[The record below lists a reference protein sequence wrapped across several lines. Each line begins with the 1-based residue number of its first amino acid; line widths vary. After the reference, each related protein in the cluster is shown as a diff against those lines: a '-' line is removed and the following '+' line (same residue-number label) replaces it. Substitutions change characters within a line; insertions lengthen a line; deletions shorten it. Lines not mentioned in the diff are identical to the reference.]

1 MYFKYKL
8 IRMKDHEARNY
19 SNTKNRFIA
28 VLRSAMKRDVEK
40 KILLA
45 VELFTNYK
53 EIEEDIRTVIKNMDA
68 IDFFLEIKA
77 DEREKIIKIMESSE
91 NRRDMMLTLSQEL
104 KRRGFEKGLEEGRLA
119 GIQEGRQEGQQEGI
133 LKNKLETA
141 EALLKENMS
150 VEKISQITGL
160 PLKDIKKLM
169 KDVQQ

>member
-8 IRMKDHEARNY
+8 IRMKDHEAQNY

-53 EIEEDIRTVIKNMDA
+53 EIEEDIRIVIKNMDA

-77 DEREKIIKIMESSE
+77 DEREKIIKIMESTE

-119 GIQEGRQEGQQEGI
+119 GIQEGQQEGI

-169 KDVQQ
+169 KDVHQ

>member
-1 MYFKYKL
+1 
-8 IRMKDHEARNY
+8 MKDHEAQNY

-53 EIEEDIRTVIKNMDA
+53 EIEEDIRIVIKNMDA

-77 DEREKIIKIMESSE
+77 DEREKIIKIMESTE

-104 KRRGFEKGLEEGRLA
+104 KKRGFEKGIQE
-119 GIQEGRQEGQQEGI
+119 GIQKGRQEGHQAGIEKGLQKGRQEGI
-133 LKNKLETA
+133 LEGKLETA
-141 EALLKENMS
+141 EALLKEKMP
-150 VEKISQITGL
+150 VEKIAQITGL
-160 PLKDIKKLM
+160 SLQDIQKLVKDN
-169 KDVQQ
+169 

>member
-8 IRMKDHEARNY
+8 IRMKDHEVQNY

-45 VELFTNYK
+45 VELMKSYR

-77 DEREKIIKIMESSE
+77 DEKEKIIKIMESSE

-104 KRRGFEKGLEEGRLA
+104 KRRGFEKGLQA
-119 GIQEGRQEGQQEGI
+119 GRQEGILEG
-133 LKNKLETA
+133 KLETA
-141 EALLKENMS
+141 EALLKEKMP
-150 VEKISQITGL
+150 VEKIAQITGL
-160 PLKDIKKLM
+160 PLKDIKKLV
-169 KDVQQ
+169 KNVQ